1 MTLFALNEEQA
12 RILGAVCEAVVPG
25 SQAVAPVVYIDSV
38 AAEMPPPQREA
49 LLGAISSLEPVLE
62 AGESYL
68 EEAQFMPAFQWV
80 RALALEA
87 YYSDFRPPGYAGP
100 TAWDEIDFNS
110 PLARRLDKDWSFLRC
125 YR

>member
-1 MTLFALNEEQA
+1 VALFALNEEQA
-12 RILGAVCEAVVPG
+12 RVLDAVCEAVVPG
-25 SQAVAPVVYIDSV
+25 SRPVAPVVYIDSV

-49 LLGAISSLEPVLE
+49 LLGAISSLEPVLS
-62 AGESYL
+62 AGEVYL
-68 EEAQFMPAFQWV
+68 DEAQFTPAFQWV

>member
-1 MTLFALNEEQA
+1 MTLFTLNEDEA
-12 RILGAVCEAVVPG
+12 RILDAVCEAVVPG
-25 SQAVAPVVYIDSV
+25 SRRVAPVVYIDSV

-62 AGESYL
+62 GGKAFL
-68 EEAQFMPAFQWV
+68 EEAQFAPAFQWL

-87 YYSDFRPPGYAGP
+87 YYSDFRPPGYVGP

-110 PLARRLDKDWSFLRC
+110 PLARRLDKDWSFLQC